1 MFRRPPMDPST
12 ILLRFG
18 AAFVLA
24 FALGVVR
31 QRLGKP
37 VGFGT
42 FIFVALGSCGL
53 ALTAV
58 NLHPETPLPLLSSI
72 VTGVGFLGAGALF
85 RTADRVVGFT
95 SAATIW
101 ICAVF
106 GLTLGVGEYQIASLV
121 YGAIWAVIAVDH
133 LLAQRWV
140 GVHER
145 KLTVELRPGLA
156 SEEISALGVPPLSR
170 ALSLQFDRD
179 ANRLTVEYSID
190 RPHGDLERFVGGLAA
205 HEGILAVRVE

>member
-1 MFRRPPMDPST
+1 MDT
-12 ILLRFG
+12 NTVLVRFG

-37 VGFGT
+37 IGFGT
-42 FIFVALGSCGL
+42 FIFVALGACGL
-53 ALTAV
+53 ALTAM

-106 GLTLGVGEYQIASLV
+106 GLTLGIGEYEIAGLV
-121 YGAIWAVIAVDH
+121 YGSIWAVIAVDH
-133 LLAQRWV
+133 LLERRWV

-145 KLTVELRPGLA
+145 KLRIDLRPGMSA
-156 SEEISALGVPPLSR
+156 DEISALGLPPLSR
-170 ALSLQFDRD
+170 AVSLEFDRQ
-179 ANRLTVEYSID
+179 AGRLIAEFSID
-190 RPHGDLERFVGGLAA
+190 RPTLDLGEFVNRLAA
-205 HEGILAVRVE
+205 ADGVVAVKVE

>member
-1 MFRRPPMDPST
+1 MDSDI
-12 ILLRFG
+12 ILVRFG
-18 AAFVLA
+18 TAFVLA

-37 VGFGT
+37 IGFGT

-53 ALTAV
+53 ALTAMS
-58 NLHPETPLPLLSSI
+58 LHAETPLPLLSSI

-95 SAATIW
+95 SASTIW

-106 GLTLGVGEYQIASLV
+106 GLTLGIGEYEISGLV

-133 LLAQRWV
+133 LLERRWV

-145 KLTVELRPGLA
+145 KLRVDLRPGTTDA
-156 SEEISALGVPPLSR
+156 EIAAMGLPPLSR
-170 ALSLQFDRD
+170 AVSLEFDRL
-179 ANRLTVEYSID
+179 AGRLIAEFSID
-190 RPHGDLERFVGGLAA
+190 RPGTDLGEFVHRLAA
-205 HEGILAVRVE
+205 TEGIMAVKVEQAAK